1 MTAIAVDI
9 VVPIYNA
16 RADVEACVASVLRHA
31 EGDWRLIL
39 VDDASTDEGLVEF
52 LQQTAAQH
60 ERVLYLHNDVNGG
73 FVVTA
78 NHGMRQAEGRDVL
91 LLNSDTIV
99 TKGFLEKHIACV
111 YNDDRIGIAS
121 PFTNNGTVCSIPEFC
136 QDNDLPVDLD
146 VDAYAE
152 LVERI
157 SFREYTELVTAV
169 GFCMYIRAAVID
181 EIGYFDEAAFGR
193 GFGEENDFCERAKK
207 NGWGIRL
214 VDDCF
219 IAHMGKASFGAEGI
233 ALEHENS
240 KVLARMHPNYF
251 PDVHRYI
258 AKNPLRRL
266 QNNVRMHLHRE
277 PRRNHRAG
285 LFLLHASPLAAHAGG
300 TEFFVRKLVEGLA
313 LPCAVIAWPEWK
325 GLHAIEVIDGNVDDA
340 SQYSFDL
347 TQPAAPLN
355 ETHQEM
361 VVTLKRLIALF
372 DVGFAHVHH
381 LLRWPLGVIDLLID
395 EALPT
400 VFTAHDFLCV
410 CPSFNMI
417 NRDTCGNCRCDD
429 SRAAETC
436 LQTQCENLNIAAP
449 SDLLTWRHEHRAA
462 YARLFA
468 HTQRVLT
475 PSTFAA
481 DRIAEFH
488 PEAREK
494 LHAIPHGYDTPSS
507 ITESAVPAA
516 DDPIRIAIFGR
527 MADPAKGTD
536 TYLYL
541 IDQAS
546 AEPIEWHLYGEVDA
560 HGFRRRLDAL
570 KQPDRI
576 VIHGNYVQA
585 DICGMLQRDGI
596 DLALILPRCDETFC
610 FTLSEAWLAGV
621 PVIASRRGALV
632 ERCERSGAGIL
643 VDDDEVALSQ
653 LRKLVADRALL
664 DPLKEAARRFVHPSW
679 AENIAAHRTALQ
691 NLIQPLEVASLEE
704 SRTRTRQDALLEAY
718 ERAQQSG
725 SLHDAIPEYHH
736 YWWYQPYLYAKPLIP
751 PRMRQAMK
759 RAYLQLKG
767 AVR

>member
-39 VDDASTDEGLVEF
+39 VDDASTDEALVAF
-52 LQQTAAQH
+52 LRQKAAQH
-60 ERVLYLHNDVNGG
+60 ERVIYLRNEVNGG

-78 NHGMRQAEGRDVL
+78 NHGMRQADGRDVL
-91 LLNSDTIV
+91 LLNSDTVV
-99 TKGFLEKHIACV
+99 TKGFLEKHISCV
-111 YNDDRIGIAS
+111 YNDDQIGIAS

-136 QDNDLPVDLD
+136 QDNDLPADID
-146 VDAYAE
+146 VDTYAD

-157 SFREYTELVTAV
+157 SFRAYPELVTAV

-193 GFGEENDFCERAKK
+193 GFGEENDYCERAKK
-207 NGWGIRL
+207 NGWQIRL

-219 IAHMGKASFGAEGI
+219 IAHMGKASFGAEGK

-277 PRRNHRAG
+277 ARRHHRAA

-313 LPCAVIAWPEWK
+313 LPRAVIVWPEWQS
-325 GLHAIEVIDGNVDDA
+325 LHALEVIDGKIEDA
-340 SQYSFDL
+340 TWFLFDL
-347 TQPAAPLN
+347 DQPAAPLN
-355 ETHQEM
+355 EIDPEM
-361 VVTLKRLIALF
+361 TATLKRLLSLF
-372 DVGFAHVHH
+372 DVGFVHVHH

-410 CPSFNMI
+410 CPSFNMLDR
-417 NRDTCGNCRCDD
+417 NTCANCRCDD
-429 SRAAETC
+429 SPAAKKC
-436 LQTQCENLNIAAP
+436 LRTQCDNLNIAVP
-449 SDLLTWRHEHRAA
+449 SDLLAWRHDHRAA

-468 HTQRVLT
+468 HAECVLT
-475 PSTFAA
+475 PSNFAA

-488 PEAREK
+488 PKAREK
-494 LHAIPHGYDTPSS
+494 IHAIPHGYDTPSLDA
-507 ITESAVPAA
+507 ESTDSAA
-516 DDPIRIAIFGR
+516 DDLIRIAIFGR

-541 IDQAS
+541 IDQAR
-546 AEPIEWHLYGEVDA
+546 ELPIEWHLYGEVDA

-570 KQPDRI
+570 KQSDKI

-585 DICGMLQRDGI
+585 DICGMLRRDGI

-610 FTLSEAWLAGV
+610 FTLSEAWLAGI
-621 PVIASRRGALV
+621 PVIASCRGALV
-632 ERCERSGAGIL
+632 ERCQKSGAGLL
-643 VDDDEVALSQ
+643 VNDDEAALSQ
-653 LRKLVADRALL
+653 LRNLVADRSLL
-664 DPLKEAARRFVHPSW
+664 KPLKEAARSFVHPSW
-679 AENIAAHRTALQ
+679 ADNIAAHRTALRDF
-691 NLIQPLEVASLEE
+691 IQPLEVASLEE
-704 SRTRTRQDALLEAY
+704 NRTHVRQDALLEAY